1 MSGYLLM
8 ANRGSV
14 VLICPDFFDYQR
26 LISTELS
33 RRFDDVVSFSDRP
46 PCSSIVKAIIKYNIF
61 YLRSYFSEKYS
72 KSLLQVLSSNL
83 SDISDVL
90 IIKGTSITPDF
101 IDSIR
106 KVNPAVRVICYT
118 WDSIANIGTFPS
130 LAAKSDLSFT
140 FDVED
145 SIFWGFRYL
154 PLFYAN
160 QTSLVAL
167 VAELPSSLKCFK
179 HSFVGSYHG
188 DRAYVLSTFL
198 STDPS
203 ESNYVKLFFQSKLQ
217 YVFYYLKDPALRAI
231 PREWITFNPVS
242 RIELEN
248 ISQQSE
254 YVIDIHHPAQTG
266 LTMRTW
272 ETLSKGYRLITTNPS
287 ILLHCV
293 DDSVGVIDR
302 KTGKRWTQEQCQA
315 YKDDL
320 SERVPAVFNREGI
333 SISTWIDALL
343 EEDCK

>member
-1 MSGYLLM
+1 L
-8 ANRGSV
+8 A
-14 VLICPDFFDYQR
+14 
-26 LISTELS
+26 
-33 RRFDDVVSFSDRP
+33 
-46 PCSSIVKAIIKYNIF
+46 KYA
-61 YLRSYFSEKYS
+61 
-72 KSLLQVLSSNL
+72 
-83 SDISDVL
+83 
-90 IIKGTSITPDF
+90 
-101 IDSIR
+101 DS
-106 KVNPAVRVICYT
+106 A
-118 WDSIANIGTFPS
+118 
-130 LAAKSDLSFT
+130 FT
-140 FDVED
+140 FDVAD
-145 SIFWGFRYL
+145 SISYGYKYL
-154 PLFYAN
+154 PLFHSERIDISGGIKTTTKVRQY
-160 QTSLVAL
+160 
-167 VAELPSSLKCFK
+167 KFCFI
-179 HSFVGSYHG
+179 GSYHG

-198 STDPS
+198 SAEPS

-248 ISQQSE
+248 VSQQSE

>member
-1 MSGYLLM
+1 M
-8 ANRGSV
+8 ANRGSA

-26 LISTELS
+26 LMSTELL
-33 RRFDDVVSFSDRP
+33 RRFDEVVSFSDRP
-46 PCSSIVKAIIKYNIF
+46 HCSSIVKAVIKYNIF
-61 YLRSYFSEKYS
+61 YSRSYFSKRYS
-72 KSLLQVLSSNL
+72 SLLLHALSSKLNSI
-83 SDISDVL
+83 SDIF
-90 IIKGTSITPDF
+90 IIKGTSITPGF

-106 KVNPAVRVICYT
+106 KLNPATRVVCYT
-118 WDSIANIGTFPS
+118 WDSISNIETFPS

-145 SIFWGFRYL
+145 SIYWGFRYL
-154 PLFYAN
+154 PLFYSN
-160 QTSLVAL
+160 QTPLEAVL
-167 VAELPSSLKCFK
+167 QSSLKGFK
-179 HSFVGSYHG
+179 YSFVGSYHG
-188 DRAYVLSTFL
+188 DRAHVLSTFL
-198 STDPS
+198 STESS
-203 ESNYVKLFFQSKLQ
+203 ENNYVKLFFQSKLQ
-217 YVFYYLKDPALRAI
+217 YIFFYLKDPALRAI
-231 PREWITFNPVS
+231 PREWITFDPVS
-242 RIELEN
+242 RAELEN

-254 YVIDIHHPAQTG
+254 YIIDIHHPAQTG

-293 DDSVGVIDR
+293 DDSVVVIDR
-302 KTGKRWTQEQCQA
+302 KTGKRWTQVQCQA